1 MVKTINGKK
10 GGIMKELI
18 NQLLVLISVFLLFFL
33 PFPFAFADDS
43 DHEKNRKG
51 YNRIFDDDDDDH
63 EEHES
68 KYLAPVTNEVFRQEC
83 GACHFAYQPG
93 LLPAGSWEKIL
104 SNLPSHFDGEVSLDQ
119 ETKKIISEYL
129 RSNAAE
135 HSSAKRS
142 RKIIRS
148 LNGQTPLRI
157 TETPYIREK
166 HHELD
171 SSIFSRQSIG
181 SRSNCIA
188 CHPTA
193 EQGNY
198 DDDFVKIPK

>member
-1 MVKTINGKK
+1 
-10 GGIMKELI
+10 MKES
-18 NQLLVLISVFLLFFL
+18 QKMVLILISSFLLFLL
-33 PFPFAFADDS
+33 PFSVACA
-43 DHEKNRKG
+43 
-51 YNRIFDDDDDDH
+51 DDDDH
-63 EEHES
+63 TDDKKWYKKIFDHDDDHDDDHES
-68 KYLAPVTNEVFRQEC
+68 KYLAPVNNETFKQEC

-93 LLPAGSWEKIL
+93 LLPAGSWGKIL
-104 SNLPSHFDGEVSLDQ
+104 NNLPSHFGEEVSLDG
-119 ETKKIISEYL
+119 ESKNIISQYL
-129 RSNAAE
+129 HANSAE
-135 HSSAKRS
+135 HSSAKRA
-142 RKIIRS
+142 RKILKS
-148 LNGQTPLRI
+148 LSGQTPLRI

-198 DDDFVKIPK
+198 VRIKGTVM

>member
-1 MVKTINGKK
+1 
-10 GGIMKELI
+10 MKESKKMVFILT
-18 NQLLVLISVFLLFFL
+18 SYFLLLLL
-33 PFPFAFADDS
+33 PFSIAIADDDYHNDDKKWYKKIF
-43 DHEKNRKG
+43 DH
-51 YNRIFDDDDDDH
+51 DDDDDDD
-63 EEHES
+63 EKDKNE
-68 KYLAPVTNEVFRQEC
+68 YLTPVSNETFKKEC

-93 LLPAGSWEKIL
+93 LLPSGSWKKIL
-104 SNLPSHFDGEVSLDQ
+104 NKLPSHFGDEVSLDH
-119 ETKKIISEYL
+119 ESKKIIDEYL
-129 RSNAAE
+129 QTNAAE
-135 HSSAKRS
+135 NSSAKRA

-166 HHELD
+166 HHDLD
-171 SSIFSRQSIG
+171 ASVFSRQSIG
-181 SRSNCIA
+181 SPSNCIA